1 MWDSQG
7 HLHSCLT
14 LSSIHEHVANH
25 IWVACFQA
33 FLQRVEI
40 EENYTHM
47 TLKMTKP
54 TETTVSLTSVL
65 KAQPLGRCLDLYLMS
80 LVSLVL
86 GENPTAL
93 PVFRNLCDRYLVNP
107 KYFLILTATMKNV
120 LVDYL
125 YTHLLPIALK
135 TKDLACSLK
144 LLHFYLSKVLH
155 WSLSVVLFQESCS
168 SRVIG
173 SKPTQC
179 WISVASGKISKWVT
193 LASSEVLLDGTIESL
208 CLFHIQNI

>member
-1 MWDSQG
+1 MRDSQG

-54 TETTVSLTSVL
+54 TEMTVSLTSVL
-65 KAQPLGRCLDLYLMS
+65 KAQPLSRCLDLYLMS

-107 KYFLILTATMKNV
+107 KYFLILTARIKNV

-144 LLHFYLSKVLH
+144 LCCIFTCPKSFTGV
-155 WSLSVVLFQESCS
+155 SLWSCS
-168 SRVIG
+168 SSSIVIG

-179 WISVASGKISKWVT
+179 WICVASGNISKWVT

-208 CLFHIQNI
+208 CPFHIQDI